1 MLDDIFSKRQKAL
14 RGETNDTLAYD
25 ALPRPLRVQ
34 LLQIIDDIYE
44 IIEEFYGTD
53 SFVCHRYQYAQHIV
67 TTLRRAYGVWELAE
81 ISTWKGEGNWDE
93 VRKFIEFV
101 PDIEQALDGVE
112 LFLRFGEHGFEK
124 IIDSVSD
131 GDSASQYRQILDKI
145 LEEVNYR
152 FLEHGIGY
160 QYASGRILRIDSTY
174 IHKEITLPAL
184 QLLSSKTFRTV
195 NEEFLTGHEHYR
207 HQRNGD
213 CLVHCGK
220 AFESTMKIIC
230 DQKQWQYS
238 SKAAA
243 KDLLDVCYNNQLMP
257 ATYPPR
263 FDSLRNLL
271 ASALPLFRNTAAHG
285 AGSTPIIIPN
295 EIARY
300 ALSLT
305 AANIILLVEWSGIK

>member
-1 MLDDIFSKRQKAL
+1 VLD
-14 RGETNDTLAYD
+14 
-25 ALPRPLRVQ
+25 
-34 LLQIIDDIYE
+34 
-44 IIEEFYGTD
+44 
-53 SFVCHRYQYAQHIV
+53 
-67 TTLRRAYGVWELAE
+67 
-81 ISTWKGEGNWDE
+81 
-93 VRKFIEFV
+93 FIEAEPNV
-101 PDIEQALDGVE
+101 ERALDGIE
-112 LFLRFGEHGFEK
+112 LFLCFGE
-124 IIDSVSD
+124 
-131 GDSASQYRQILDKI
+131 YRFNEYIERTSKTSTKAMARRVLNET
-145 LEEVNYR
+145 LEGVNYR
-152 FLEHGIGY
+152 FLEHGVGY
-160 QYASGRILRIDSTY
+160 QYASGKILRMDSTY
-174 IHKEITLPAL
+174 THKEITLPAL

-213 CLVHCGK
+213 CLIHCGK